1 VTGELI
7 LLGLKSS
14 ILLAFMFMPLTA
26 SNHRGITVFAAD
38 EFARP
43 FQIGEILN
51 IDQYTAI
58 ALIAV
63 VAVFAALSGYYLVT
77 RRHKARQQTPVLR
90 QEPGRVTKLPVAK
103 QVLAYDEE
111 QPEMMSA
118 PEPTQRTRGEY
129 KGFFEFRDDSSGA
142 RARAVEEKVESPP
155 IMPRKYCSNCG
166 EAISAQAKFCDKCGA
181 TQ

>member
-7 LLGLKSS
+7 LLGLRFS

-77 RRHKARQQTPVLR
+77 RRHKARQQTPVLS
-90 QEPGRVTKLPVAK
+90 QEPGRVTKLHVAK
-103 QVLAYDEE
+103 PVLAYDEE

-142 RARAVEEKVESPP
+142 RARAAEEKVESPP

-181 TQ
+181 PQ